1 MPDSKEHT
9 RDINGPASQLELGQ
23 GYDIIGDIHGCAYTL
38 EKLLVKMGYEKQDG
52 VYKHQHR
59 KAIFLGDIVD
69 RGPHIREALHLVKN
83 MVDAGYAYCIMGN
96 HEYNAIAY
104 TTAIDM
110 ADDDTGEKQF
120 VREHNARNN
129 RQISETL
136 TQFAAYP
143 EEWRTFLDWFLT
155 LPLYLEFD
163 DFRVVHA
170 CWDQQ
175 LIDALVDLTGG
186 AKATPELVRESFN
199 PNSLAGRIFDRL
211 TRGTGLPLP
220 EGRTIKGSDGY
231 IRRIFRTKFW
241 AHNPTTYK
249 DVVFQPDPL
258 PEDLIDFPLNPDQQA
273 SLLSYADDLPP
284 IFVGHYWLQ
293 GRPRPIKPNIA
304 CLDYSAVKYGR
315 LVAYRFCGEQRLSED
330 KFEWVYVDP

>member
-1 MPDSKEHT
+1 MPASKEHT

-186 AKATPELVRESFN
+186 AKATPELVRES
-199 PNSLAGRIFDRL
+199 NS
-211 TRGTGLPLP
+211 
-220 EGRTIKGSDGY
+220 RTVFSLESKLNSF
-231 IRRIFRTKFW
+231 RRSNICN
-241 AHNPTTYK
+241 AAN
-249 DVVFQPDPL
+249 
-258 PEDLIDFPLNPDQQA
+258 A
-273 SLLSYADDLPP
+273 STP
-284 IFVGHYWLQ
+284 
-293 GRPRPIKPNIA
+293 
-304 CLDYSAVKYGR
+304 KY
-315 LVAYRFCGEQRLSED
+315 
-330 KFEWVYVDP
+330 